1 MKQLNRIVQGSIR
14 IGGMSIPTINL
25 IWFAT
30 ALAIAA
36 IRVSGGR
43 GGMNN
48 YLLFEGIIRHLANK
62 QNIFWD
68 FWWEYDDA
76 NHYGPS
82 FSIVIAPFAILHPL
96 AGCFLWCLANAAFLL
111 YAMRRLPLTD
121 LQHNIILAFSLVEL
135 STSLSNVQFN
145 PMLSAWFLLSWV
157 WVQEGRDFRAAM
169 FIALGFLVKLYGI
182 VGLAFLL
189 FSQNRLRFLLSFAF
203 WLVVWA
209 LAPLL
214 FTTPEFLIQT
224 YYDWY
229 ESLQLKHSKNLNL
242 LDTDLSQD
250 ISAPGLMRRMFGF
263 SNFRDLWMLAPAALL
278 MGIPMLRFLWKPMS
292 MAARY
297 TLLGLIMVSVV
308 IFSNAAESATY
319 IVAIAGIAVWAFYRE
334 QTLPPLHKVLLVL
347 VLMFSSLSATDLFPA
362 FVRREIIWPYAV
374 KALPVTLCWLLMVWE
389 FWKAAFGKVE
399 KHSSFNSADPNPS

>member
-1 MKQLNRIVQGSIR
+1 MNTLAQLIQQKVR
-14 IGGMSIPTINL
+14 IGKTEFSAMSLLWLLLTL
-25 IWFAT
+25 I
-30 ALAIAA
+30 LAC
-36 IRVSGGR
+36 IRVSAGR
-43 GGMNN
+43 WGMNN
-48 YLLFEGIIRHLANK
+48 YLLFEGIIRHLANQ

-68 FWWEYDDA
+68 FWWEYEDA

-82 FSIVIAPFAILHPL
+82 FSVVIAPFAMLHPL
-96 AGCFLWCLANAAFLL
+96 VGCFLWCMANAAILL
-111 YAMRRLPLTD
+111 YAVRRLPLSAMQQN
-121 LQHNIILAFSLVEL
+121 LVLAFSLVEL

-145 PMLSAWFLLSWV
+145 PMLSAWFMLSWV

-182 VGLAFLL
+182 AGLAFLL
-189 FSQNRLRFLLSFAF
+189 FSQNRLRFLLSFVF

-242 LDTDLSQD
+242 HDTDLSQD

-278 MGIPMLRFLWKPMS
+278 MGLPMLRFLWKPMS

-319 IVAIAGIAVWAFYRE
+319 ILAIAGIAIWAFGRE
-334 QTLPPLHKVLLVL
+334 KPLPLLHKVLLMLVL
-347 VLMFSSLSATDLFPA
+347 VFSSLSSTDLFPA

-374 KALPVTLCWLLMVWE
+374 KALPVALCWLLMVWE
-389 FWKAAFGKVE
+389 FWKEGLEKVE
-399 KHSSFNSADPNPS
+399 PTA

>member
-111 YAMRRLPLTD
+111 
-121 LQHNIILAFSLVEL
+121 
-135 STSLSNVQFN
+135 
-145 PMLSAWFLLSWV
+145 
-157 WVQEGRDFRAAM
+157 
-169 FIALGFLVKLYGI
+169 
-182 VGLAFLL
+182 
-189 FSQNRLRFLLSFAF
+189 
-203 WLVVWA
+203 
-209 LAPLL
+209 
-214 FTTPEFLIQT
+214 
-224 YYDWY
+224 
-229 ESLQLKHSKNLNL
+229 
-242 LDTDLSQD
+242 
-250 ISAPGLMRRMFGF
+250 
-263 SNFRDLWMLAPAALL
+263 
-278 MGIPMLRFLWKPMS
+278 
-292 MAARY
+292 
-297 TLLGLIMVSVV
+297 
-308 IFSNAAESATY
+308 
-319 IVAIAGIAVWAFYRE
+319 
-334 QTLPPLHKVLLVL
+334 
-347 VLMFSSLSATDLFPA
+347 
-362 FVRREIIWPYAV
+362 
-374 KALPVTLCWLLMVWE
+374 
-389 FWKAAFGKVE
+389 
-399 KHSSFNSADPNPS
+399 